1 MYEKWKSVNGTWTIN
16 LKELSEVEWMNGDF
30 LFKDA
35 WLRLINWLN
44 QLIMNLFARNWKQC
58 VFKKM
63 YDDRDSGLIKVT
75 TELVVLVFINQA
87 KAN

>member
-1 MYEKWKSVNGTWTIN
+1 MYVKWKSLSDTGTIN
-16 LKELSEVEWMNGDF
+16 VKELSEVEWMNGDF